1 MLPDEPVFEGIFGLE
16 EAKRALL
23 LFLTAPDLK
32 SLVLIGE
39 SGTGKSSLAR
49 MAGTIAGERIVTLP
63 QNATWDRVFGAADI
77 PGSLRE
83 GKPVFRP
90 GLLGD
95 ADGGI
100 LLLDDIHLMDRSLV
114 ASVFTAAEDGCVP
127 VERDGVSSAYRTR
140 FRVLATLN
148 PTEGEL
154 SPHLMDRFDL
164 SAVCPSIDD
173 PALRKEFLAST
184 LRRERETG
192 AGGESRREMLLAAR
206 RRYTFVLVPEGLMDL
221 IADLGRSLRIAG
233 HRGEI
238 SLARAARAA
247 AALDGRDQVT
257 LEDVSGTAPL
267 ALRHRRRDGPE
278 VPPPRETGESANR
291 ENGTPEG
298 QAGAAPAPESGEG
311 SGDAPGEEGAP
322 GPAGADQV
330 YPVGEPPL
338 CGDIFPERANSPGTT
353 GKKGGRQKNADR
365 GRYLRPRIPSGTI
378 SDIAFDATIRAAA
391 PYQRT
396 RPKGEMAIALAV
408 RDLRVRERERKT
420 GRTILFVVDSSGS
433 MGIGK
438 RMTAVKGAILSLLK
452 DAYINRDRVALIS
465 FRGTDAEVLLQPTRS
480 GAVACR
486 RFEDLPTGGLT
497 PLSRGIR
504 ETAGLIRKIR
514 QKDVHDEPLVVFVSD
529 GRANYSPS
537 GADPIVEAFDAAVA
551 IRREKARFLV
561 IDAEY
566 GYPRFGL
573 AGDLA
578 ERLGGRCVR
587 LESLSGDTI
596 ADLVRKERRT

>member
-16 EAKRALL
+16 EAKRAILL
-23 LFLTAPDLK
+23 VLTAPDLK

-49 MAGTIAGERIVTLP
+49 MAGTNAGERIVTLP

-77 PGSLRE
+77 AGSLRE

-100 LLLDDIHLMDRSLV
+100 LLMDDIHLMDHSLV

-127 VERDGVSSAYRTR
+127 VERDGISSAYRTR

-148 PTEGEL
+148 PAEGGL

-164 SAVCPSIDD
+164 AAVCPSIDD
-173 PALRKEFLAST
+173 PSLRKEFLASM

-192 AGGESRREMLLAAR
+192 AGGESRREMLLSAR
-206 RRYTFVLVPEGLMDL
+206 RRYTFVLIPEGLMDL

-238 SLARAARAA
+238 SLARAVRAA

-257 LEDVSGTAPL
+257 LEDVSGAAPL
-267 ALRHRRRDGPE
+267 ALRHRRRDDPE
-278 VPPPRETGESANR
+278 TPPQQDRETGESAN
-291 ENGTPEG
+291 EETGTLEG
-298 QAGAAPAPESGEG
+298 QAVAAPAPESGG
-311 SGDAPGEEGAP
+311 GPGDAPGEEGA
-322 GPAGADQV
+322 AGADQV
-330 YPVGEPPL
+330 YPVGQPPL
-338 CGDIFPERANSPGTT
+338 CGDLFPAQANSSGTT
-353 GKKGGRQKNADR
+353 GRRGRRQKSADR
-365 GRYLRPRIPSGTI
+365 GRYLRPRVPSGAI

-396 RPKGEMAIALAV
+396 RPKGELAIALAV
-408 RDLRVRERERKT
+408 GDLRVRERERKT

-452 DAYINRDRVALIS
+452 DAYINRDRIALIS
-465 FRGTDAEVLLQPTRS
+465 FRGTGAEVLLPPTRS
-480 GAVACR
+480 GAAACR
-486 RFEDLPTGGLT
+486 RLRDLPTGGLT
-497 PLSRGIR
+497 PLSLGIR
-504 ETAGLIRKIR
+504 ETVDLIRKIR
-514 QKDVHDEPLVVFVSD
+514 RKNTHDEPLVVFVSD
-529 GRANYSPS
+529 GRANCSLS
-537 GADPIVEAFDAAVA
+537 GADPIVEAFAAA
-551 IRREKARFLV
+551 SAARKEKARFLV

-566 GYPRFGL
+566 GYPRFGF

-596 ADLVRKERRT
+596 ADLIRGERRL

>member
-1 MLPDEPVFEGIFGLE
+1 MLPDEPVFQGIFGLE
-16 EAKRALL
+16 EAKWAIL
-23 LFLTAPDLK
+23 LFLTAPEIK

-49 MAGTIAGERIVTLP
+49 MAGAVAGERVVTLP
-63 QNATWDRVFGAADI
+63 QNATWDRVFGAMDI

-90 GLLGD
+90 GLLKD

-100 LLLDDIHLMDRSLV
+100 LLMDDVHLMDHSLV
-114 ASVFTAAEDGCVP
+114 ASVFAAAEDGSVP
-127 VERDGVSSAYRTR
+127 VERDGVSAAYRTR

-148 PTEGEL
+148 PAEGGL

-173 PALRKEFLAST
+173 PALRKEFLASAI
-184 LRRERETG
+184 RRERGTG

-206 RRYTFVLVPEGLMDL
+206 RRYMFVLIPEGLSDL

-238 SLARAARAA
+238 ALARAARAA

-257 LEDVSGTAPL
+257 LKDVSGTAPL
-267 ALRHRRRDGPE
+267 ALRHRRRDDPNI
-278 VPPPRETGESANR
+278 PPPRETGENANG

-298 QAGAAPAPESGEG
+298 QAGT
-311 SGDAPGEEGAP
+311 APGNASVEEGAP

-338 CGDIFPERANSPGTT
+338 CGDLFVQANASATA
-353 GKKGGRQKNADR
+353 GKKGGRQKNANR
-365 GRYLRPRIPSGTI
+365 GRYIRPRIPSGAI

-396 RPKGEMAIALAV
+396 RPKGELAITLAV
-408 RDLRVRERERKT
+408 RDLRVRERQHKT

-438 RMTAVKGAILSLLK
+438 RMTAVKGAIFSLLR
-452 DAYINRDRVALIS
+452 DAYVNRDRVALIS
-465 FRGTDAEVLLQPTRS
+465 FRGTDAEVLLLPTRS
-480 GAVACR
+480 GAVAR
-486 RFEDLPTGGLT
+486 RRLEDLPTGGLT
-497 PLSRGIR
+497 PLSLGIQ
-504 ETAGLIRKIR
+504 ETAGLIRKIG
-514 QKDVHDEPLVVFVSD
+514 QKDIHDEPLVVFISD

-537 GADPIVEAFDAAVA
+537 GADPIAEAFAVA
-551 IRREKARFLV
+551 AAARKEKARFLV

-587 LESLSGDTI
+587 LESLSGDAI
-596 ADLVRKERRT
+596 VDLVKKERCL

>member
-1 MLPDEPVFEGIFGLE
+1 MLPDEPAFRGIFGLE
-16 EAKRALL
+16 EAKWAIL
-23 LFLTAPDLK
+23 LFLTAPEIK

-49 MAGTIAGERIVTLP
+49 MAGAVAGERVVTLP
-63 QNATWDRVFGAADI
+63 QNATWDRVFGAMDI

-90 GLLGD
+90 GLLKD

-100 LLLDDIHLMDRSLV
+100 LLMDDVHLMDHSLV
-114 ASVFTAAEDGCVP
+114 ASVFAAAEDGSVP
-127 VERDGVSSAYRTR
+127 VERDGVSAAYRTR

-148 PTEGEL
+148 PAEGGL

-184 LRRERETG
+184 LRRERGTG

-206 RRYTFVLVPEGLMDL
+206 RRYMFVLIPEGLSDL

-238 SLARAARAA
+238 ALARAARAA

-257 LEDVSGTAPL
+257 LKDVSGTAPL
-267 ALRHRRRDGPE
+267 ALRHRRRDDPNI
-278 VPPPRETGESANR
+278 PPPRETGENANG
-291 ENGTPEG
+291 ENGTAEG
-298 QAGAAPAPESGEG
+298 QAGTAPESGG
-311 SGDAPGEEGAP
+311 GPGDSQGEEGAP

-338 CGDIFPERANSPGTT
+338 CGDLFVQANASATA
-353 GKKGGRQKNADR
+353 GKKGGRQKNANR
-365 GRYLRPRIPSGTI
+365 GRYIRPRIPSGTI

-396 RPKGEMAIALAV
+396 RPKGELAITLAV
-408 RDLRVRERERKT
+408 GDLRVRERQHKT

-438 RMTAVKGAILSLLK
+438 RMTAVKGAIFSLLR
-452 DAYINRDRVALIS
+452 DAYVNRDRVALIS
-465 FRGTDAEVLLQPTRS
+465 FRGTDAEVLLLPTRS
-480 GAVACR
+480 GAVAR
-486 RFEDLPTGGLT
+486 RRLEDLPTGGLT
-497 PLSRGIR
+497 PLSLGIQ
-504 ETAGLIRKIR
+504 ETAGLIRKIG
-514 QKDVHDEPLVVFVSD
+514 QKDIHDEPLVVFISD

-537 GADPIVEAFDAAVA
+537 GADPIAEAFAVA
-551 IRREKARFLV
+551 AAARKEKARFLV

-587 LESLSGDTI
+587 LESLSGDAI
-596 ADLVRKERRT
+596 ADLVKKERCL

>member
-1 MLPDEPVFEGIFGLE
+1 MLPDEPVFQGIFGLE
-16 EAKRALL
+16 EAKWAIL
-23 LFLTAPDLK
+23 LFLTAPEIK

-49 MAGTIAGERIVTLP
+49 MAGAVAGERVVTLP
-63 QNATWDRVFGAADI
+63 QNATWDRVFGAMDI

-90 GLLGD
+90 GLLKD

-100 LLLDDIHLMDRSLV
+100 LLMDDVHLMDHSLV
-114 ASVFTAAEDGCVP
+114 ASVFAAAEDGSVP
-127 VERDGVSSAYRTR
+127 VERYGVSAAYRTR

-148 PTEGEL
+148 PAEGGL

-173 PALRKEFLAST
+173 PALRKEFLASAI
-184 LRRERETG
+184 RRERGTG

-206 RRYTFVLVPEGLMDL
+206 RRYMFVLIPEGLSDL

-238 SLARAARAA
+238 ALARAARAA

-257 LEDVSGTAPL
+257 LKDVSGTAPL
-267 ALRHRRRDGPE
+267 ALRHRRRDDPNI
-278 VPPPRETGESANR
+278 PPPRETGENANG

-298 QAGAAPAPESGEG
+298 QAGTAPGNAS
-311 SGDAPGEEGAP
+311 GEEGAP

-338 CGDIFPERANSPGTT
+338 CGDLFVQANASATA
-353 GKKGGRQKNADR
+353 GKKGGRQKNANR
-365 GRYLRPRIPSGTI
+365 GRYIRPRIPSGAI

-396 RPKGEMAIALAV
+396 RSKGELAITLAV
-408 RDLRVRERERKT
+408 GDLRVRERQHKT

-438 RMTAVKGAILSLLK
+438 RMTAVKGAIFSLLR
-452 DAYINRDRVALIS
+452 DAYVNRDRVALIS
-465 FRGTDAEVLLQPTRS
+465 FRGTDAEVLLLPTRS
-480 GAVACR
+480 GAVAR
-486 RFEDLPTGGLT
+486 RRLEDLPTGGLT
-497 PLSRGIR
+497 PLSLGIQ
-504 ETAGLIRKIR
+504 ETAGLIRKIG
-514 QKDVHDEPLVVFVSD
+514 QKDIHDEPLVVFISD

-537 GADPIVEAFDAAVA
+537 GADPIAEAFAVA
-551 IRREKARFLV
+551 AAARKEKARFLV

-587 LESLSGDTI
+587 LESLSGDAI
-596 ADLVRKERRT
+596 VDLVKKERCL

>member
-1 MLPDEPVFEGIFGLE
+1 MLPDEPAFRGIFGLE
-16 EAKRALL
+16 EAKRAIL
-23 LFLTAPDLK
+23 LFLTAPDIK

-49 MAGTIAGERIVTLP
+49 MAGAVAGERVVTLP

-90 GLLGD
+90 GLLKD

-100 LLLDDIHLMDRSLV
+100 LLMDDVHLMDRSLV
-114 ASVFTAAEDGCVP
+114 ASVFAAAEDGSVP
-127 VERDGVSSAYRTR
+127 VERDGVSAAYRTR

-148 PTEGEL
+148 PAEGGL

-184 LRRERETG
+184 LRRERGTG
-192 AGGESRREMLLAAR
+192 AGEESRREMLLAAR
-206 RRYTFVLVPEGLMDL
+206 RRYAFVLIPEGLIDL
-221 IADLGRSLRIAG
+221 IADLGRNLRIAG

-238 SLARAARAA
+238 ALARASRAA

-267 ALRHRRRDGPE
+267 ALRHRRRDDPTT
-278 VPPPRETGESANR
+278 PPPGEMGESANT
-291 ENGTPEG
+291 ETGTPEG
-298 QAGAAPAPESGEG
+298 QAGVAPDG
-311 SGDAPGEEGAP
+311 APGEEGAP

-338 CGDIFPERANSPGTT
+338 CGDLSMQANASATT

-365 GRYLRPRIPSGTI
+365 GRYIQPRIPSGTI

-391 PYQRT
+391 PYQQT
-396 RPKGEMAIALAV
+396 RPKGEMAITLAV
-408 RDLRVRERERKT
+408 GDLRVRERERKT

-438 RMTAVKGAILSLLK
+438 RMTAVKGAILSLLR
-452 DAYINRDRVALIS
+452 DAYVNRDRVALIS

-480 GAVACR
+480 GAVAR
-486 RFEDLPTGGLT
+486 RRLEDLPTGGLT
-497 PLSRGIR
+497 PLSLGIQ
-504 ETAGLIRKIR
+504 ETAGLIRKIGR
-514 QKDVHDEPLVVFVSD
+514 KDVHDEPLVVFISD
-529 GRANYSPS
+529 GRANYSLS
-537 GADPIVEAFDAAVA
+537 GADPIAEAFAAA
-551 IRREKARFLV
+551 AMARKERARFLV

-578 ERLGGRCVR
+578 ERLGGRCAR
-587 LESLSGDTI
+587 LESLSGGAI
-596 ADLVRKERRT
+596 ADLVKKERCL

>member
-1 MLPDEPVFEGIFGLE
+1 MLPDEPVFQGIFGLE
-16 EAKRALL
+16 EAKWAIL
-23 LFLTAPDLK
+23 LFLTAPEIK

-49 MAGTIAGERIVTLP
+49 VAGAVAGERVVTLP
-63 QNATWDRVFGAADI
+63 QNATWDRVFGAMDI

-90 GLLGD
+90 GLLKD

-100 LLLDDIHLMDRSLV
+100 LLMDDVHLMDRSLV
-114 ASVFTAAEDGCVP
+114 ASVFAAAEDGSVP
-127 VERDGVSSAYRTR
+127 VERDGVSAAYQTR

-148 PTEGEL
+148 PAEGGL

-173 PALRKEFLAST
+173 PALRKEFLASAI
-184 LRRERETG
+184 RRERGTG

-206 RRYTFVLVPEGLMDL
+206 RRYMFVLIPEGLSDL

-238 SLARAARAA
+238 ALARAARAA

-267 ALRHRRRDGPE
+267 ALRHRRRDDPNI
-278 VPPPRETGESANR
+278 PPPRETGENANG
-291 ENGTPEG
+291 ENGTTEG
-298 QAGAAPAPESGEG
+298 QAGT
-311 SGDAPGEEGAP
+311 APGNASGAEGTS

-338 CGDIFPERANSPGTT
+338 CGDLFVQANASATT
-353 GKKGGRQKNADR
+353 GKKGGRQKNANR
-365 GRYLRPRIPSGTI
+365 GRYIRPRIPSGAI

-396 RPKGEMAIALAV
+396 RPKGELAIALAV
-408 RDLRVRERERKT
+408 RDLRVRERQHKT

-438 RMTAVKGAILSLLK
+438 RMTAVKGAIFSLLR
-452 DAYINRDRVALIS
+452 DAYVNRDRVALIS
-465 FRGTDAEVLLQPTRS
+465 FRGTDAEVLLLPTRS
-480 GAVACR
+480 GAVAR
-486 RFEDLPTGGLT
+486 RRLEDLPTGGLT
-497 PLSRGIR
+497 PLSLGIQ
-504 ETAGLIRKIR
+504 ETAGLIRKIG
-514 QKDVHDEPLVVFVSD
+514 QKDIHDEPLVVFISD

-537 GADPIVEAFDAAVA
+537 GADPIAEAFAVA
-551 IRREKARFLV
+551 AAARKEKARFLV

-587 LESLSGDTI
+587 LESLSGDAI
-596 ADLVRKERRT
+596 VDLVKKERCL